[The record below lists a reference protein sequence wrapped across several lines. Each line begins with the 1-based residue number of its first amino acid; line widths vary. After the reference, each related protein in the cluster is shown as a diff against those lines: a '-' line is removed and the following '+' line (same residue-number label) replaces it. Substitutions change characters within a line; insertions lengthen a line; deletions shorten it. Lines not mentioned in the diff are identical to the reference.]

1 MRDRKIKQVSL
12 VCLGGLFLAVSSAWG
27 LTEYR
32 LGGVDGNAWRTAL
45 SLEGAG
51 VYVVLDGEGQELRQ
65 VPVAVTPHGAGTDTL
80 IDFSGSS
87 IQPRFIESD
96 VNMVLTDPESD
107 PQKIPLPYTGGKVEV
122 TNACVHLGKEN
133 PIVKKMYDGDPA
145 TAMFRRFTQDPDKPP
160 GFGNGWAGQ
169 GILHTGAAA
178 AVMDLGAAVPVNSI
192 RFYPRLGQVDDK
204 LLIEEFSDPAPPLE
218 AFGEDSFADNFLG
231 WYEIRTGDDTAL
243 FATGTCDAAGFAHG
257 LRWVLPWDPQLK
269 VLKSTIE
276 NLDVVVDLRFPTRS
290 IRWISLQPFPRRNWE
305 IAEFEVY
312 GEGFVEETTYLT
324 QVLDFGQPINWGKI
338 RWSAEVPEETR
349 IEIRTRTGKTPD
361 PNLYFAENT
370 NGDLAEITLK
380 DYNKIDVGARLPPV
394 YDIDNWSFWST
405 PYDFG
410 AGQRDEVLAA
420 GAWED
425 GTPLLSPGPSRY
437 IQIAVKLFS
446 TFTAAPRLQQLSL
459 QFAEAPSA
467 QEVVGEIWPIAV
479 DSFEPTTF
487 TYIVRPIFEDGDAG
501 FDRLEIRTPI
511 RVDSIRSVVINDEVV
526 DFNLFPPEVEE
537 NRLLVG
543 FPPLQDEKEDSFK
556 QIEVLFDATV
566 LRFGTEFRGWVFN
579 SADPD
584 RVRQQIRPGNATF
597 RFSGDALAVK
607 TPLGGDLLIQ
617 VEVSPRLFTPN
628 GDGVNDEVLFSYKLR
643 EVATKRPV
651 SLRIY
656 DLAGRLV
663 HELPVVQVRSGAFDA
678 AWDGRDG
685 AGARVPPGTYLY
697 ELTLETKD
705 EERQIGAFAVAY

>member
-1 MRDRKIKQVSL
+1 MIRLLLFDMSI
-12 VCLGGLFLAVSSAWG
+12 CLLMFSSAWG

-32 LGGVDGNAWRTAL
+32 LGGVDGNAWQTAL
-45 SLEGAG
+45 SLEEAG

-65 VPVAVTPHGAGTDTL
+65 VPVAVTPYGAGSDTL

-87 IQPRFIESD
+87 IQPRFID
-96 VNMVLTDPESD
+96 PNVNIVLVDPNSAEE
-107 PQKIPLPYTGGKVEV
+107 QIPFKYTGG
-122 TNACVHLGKEN
+122 NAGPSTGIYCATLGNERK
-133 PIVKKMYDGDPA
+133 IMRKMFDGDLT
-145 TAMFRRFTQDPDKPP
+145 TAFFRPFAQDPDMPP
-160 GFGNGWAGQ
+160 GFGHGWGALPGPRSVAMEF
-169 GILHTGAAA
+169 GAAIPINR
-178 AVMDLGAAVPVNSI
+178 V

-204 LLIEEFSDPAPPLE
+204 LLIEEFSDPAPSLE
-218 AFGEDSFADNFLG
+218 AFGEDSFADNFLPWFELSIG
-231 WYEIRTGDDTAL
+231 GIIQSM
-243 FATGTCDAAGFAHG
+243 AAGPCDVASDVLG
-257 LRWVLPWDPQLK
+257 LRWIDPSDSRLK
-269 VLKSTIE
+269 VLKSTLE
-276 NLDVVVDLRFPTRS
+276 NLDVVVDLRFPTQSSRY
-290 IRWISLQPFPRRNWE
+290 LNLHPFPLRTWE

-312 GEGFVEETTYLT
+312 GEGFVEETVYFT
-324 QVLDFGQPINWGKI
+324 QILDFGQPINWGKI

-349 IEIRTRTGKTPD
+349 IEIRTRTGKTPN

-380 DYNKIDVGARLPPV
+380 DYIKIDVGGRRPPV

-405 PYDFG
+405 PYDFD
-410 AGQRDEVLAA
+410 AGQRDEMLAA

-446 TFTAAPRLQQLSL
+446 TFTTAPRLDQLSL

-487 TYIVRPIFEDGDAG
+487 TYVARPVFQADDAG
-501 FDRLEIRTPI
+501 FDHLEILTPI
-511 RVDSIRSVVINDEVV
+511 RVDSVRSVKVNGTEV
-526 DFNLFPPEVEE
+526 DYALFPPEIEDK
-537 NRLLVG
+537 RLAVG
-543 FPPLQDEKEDSFK
+543 FPQLAGEEDSFK
-556 QIEVLFDATV
+556 QIEVVFDATV

-584 RVRQQIRPGNATF
+584 QVRQQIRPGNATF

-617 VEVSPRLFTPN
+617 VEVTPRLFTPN
-628 GDGVNDEVLFSYKLR
+628 GDGINDEVLFSYKLR
-643 EVATKRPV
+643 EVATTRPLL
-651 SLRIY
+651 LRIY

-663 HELPVVQVRSGAFDA
+663 HELPALQARSGAFA
-678 AWDGRDG
+678 SEWDGRDG

-705 EERQIGAFAVAY
+705 EERQIGAFAVVY